1 MNRADAAKRT
11 LVARRRDD
19 DVERLEL
26 RLQGLDLEAL
36 HGGLERADGVALRDG
51 RHAARGLHG
60 EGAALA
66 DVAVAADDGAL
77 AREHD
82 VRRAADAVGQR
93 VLAAVEVVELGLGD
107 RVVDVD
113 RREEELAG
121 VGHGVEAVH
130 ARRRLLGDA
139 LHARGDLVPLVGLLR
154 QRALDDR
161 EDDLELGVVRGRR
174 VGQRAVLG
182 VGVLGLP
189 ALVHEE
195 RHVAAVVDDEVR
207 AVALGVG
214 VRPGDGV
221 HRALPV
227 LLERLALPG
236 EDGGRAVAGDGRGGV
251 VLRREDVARA
261 PADVAAELLERLDED
276 RRLDRHVER
285 ARDARALERLR
296 GAVLL
301 DGLHEAGHLVLGELD
316 LAATEVGERNVRD
329 AVVTLRG
336 VFVIF
341 ACVRRAVAVVVRS
354 TRAAVGGA
362 TRAASGRAAS
372 VQFFAS
378 SLCDCA
384 ASLQHAWLR

>member
-1 MNRADAAKRT
+1 MP
-11 LVARRRDD
+11 
-19 DVERLEL
+19 
-26 RLQGLDLEAL
+26 
-36 HGGLERADGVALRDG
+36 
-51 RHAARGLHG
+51 
-60 EGAALA
+60 
-66 DVAVAADDGAL
+66 
-77 AREHD
+77 
-82 VRRAADAVGQR
+82 
-93 VLAAVEVVELGLGD
+93 AAVHVVELGLRDG
-107 RVVDVD
+107 VVDVD
-113 RREEELAG
+113 GREEELAG
-121 VGHGVEAVH
+121 VRHGVEAVH

-161 EDDLELGVVRGRR
+161 EDDLELGVVRARR

-236 EDGGRAVAGDGRGGV
+236 EDGGRAVARDRRGGV

-336 VFVIF
+336 VFVIC
-341 ACVRRAVAVVVRS
+341 ACVCSVARGRGGSYARRAARLAVQRARCRAAQRRCNFSRLLCVIVQLRCSARGCDAARAALHRNCSNCARVRCDSAVVRRCILLLAGARCIS
-354 TRAAVGGA
+354 KQAHRFAAV
-362 TRAASGRAAS
+362 
-372 VQFFAS
+372 
-378 SLCDCA
+378 
-384 ASLQHAWLR
+384 